1 MEIIGNNTI
10 AFKTVSKIY
19 AKEEETGFKNN
30 TARMMT
36 KEEVRAVFKIIRTSS
51 LSPVY
56 NKIVNSKTGEF
67 FYKYIRDFS
76 YVKIKLSDNSSCF
89 LGVFTWYDTDI
100 EVCSICGIP
109 VESELQKITSIDKH
123 GEIRCTGCE

>member
-1 MEIIGNNTI
+1 MEIINGNTI
-10 AFKTVSKIY
+10 EFKTVPKIY

-30 TARMMT
+30 TARIMT
-36 KEEVRAVFKIIRTSS
+36 KEEVKAVFKIIRTSS

-56 NKIVNSKTGEF
+56 NKIINSSTGEF

-76 YVKIKLSDNSSCF
+76 YVKIKLPELQTSYY

-100 EVCSICGIP
+100 EVCSVCGGLDRQL
-109 VESELQKITSIDKH
+109 EENGK
-123 GEIRCTGCE
+123 CTKGVFRRF